1 LKSARQAAVGQ
12 YLCEGLL
19 IRVRRPFR
27 QILRFSGCGWFPAR
41 ETVHREQGL
50 YPEPGKSYPF
60 DQRGVTGNT
69 GDAIMSE
76 DPRDEAATLA
86 EGMEAAG
93 ALIENLE
100 QEVADLRSDLDQ
112 AAAALKAAQKEV
124 SSRAGA
130 LEEKE
135 RARVEADSKVEDL
148 RAEISTLKQQ
158 HSDEQLRLSNEHIIE
173 IAEVRRKLEEQ
184 RRTDVEAD
192 SSETRVD
199 TVKEEFRREREALE
213 ARYGEEIEALKNASE
228 HWEEQLRSSY
238 QEQEARHAAELE
250 SARSA
255 AAERERALE
264 RSLSEDFERRLAEE
278 RATSDDRQTA
288 AVQALRSAAAEREL
302 ELQNVVETQ
311 QEEIVSLRDELD
323 AARRSSE
330 ERRKEDLRRIKALAE
345 GRENDLRKTHATR
358 LAEAKESADNRALRA
373 RHEEETARLRR
384 EHEKRLAAEDER
396 RKSETWALD
405 ERLREAALQRETEM
419 RAYTARLKKLEA
431 ARLSQKS
438 SSQEDLERVVERF
451 GAEISDFENRIA
463 ELEGALE
470 ESEARR
476 NELET
481 LLGEIRADGEE
492 SSIITTGPD
501 RAADGDPN
509 RPLEDVEAQNILAEK
524 NVEDLEAKLSEAREE
539 SRRNAEEL
547 QRALES
553 LNRLSDPARRLREG
567 IALFNESEHAR
578 TVASISKAFGLP
590 RVHAALDDTPPGR
603 PTLTFLWGDMAWRR
617 YVSDPTEGVE
627 EPRVYLTGTGEDPA
641 EVEVSSRQPN
651 ARMDARGRLMIG
663 VQAR

>member
-1 LKSARQAAVGQ
+1 
-12 YLCEGLL
+12 
-19 IRVRRPFR
+19 
-27 QILRFSGCGWFPAR
+27 
-41 ETVHREQGL
+41 
-50 YPEPGKSYPF
+50 
-60 DQRGVTGNT
+60 
-69 GDAIMSE
+69 MSE
-76 DPRDEAATLA
+76 DPRDKAAALA

-93 ALIENLE
+93 VLIENLE

-112 AAAALKAAQKEV
+112 AAVALKAAQEEV

-135 RARVEADSKVEDL
+135 RARVDAESEVEDL
-148 RAEISTLKQQ
+148 RAEISALKQQ
-158 HSDEQLRLSNEHIIE
+158 HSDEQLRISNEYIE
-173 IAEVRRKLEEQ
+173 ELAEVRRRLEEQ
-184 RRTDVEAD
+184 RQTDVDAV
-192 SSETRVD
+192 SSGTRLD
-199 TVKEEFRREREALE
+199 TIKEEFRREREALE
-213 ARYGEEIEALKNASE
+213 ARYREEIEALKKASE
-228 HWEEQLRSSY
+228 HWEEQLRTSY

-255 AAERERALE
+255 AAEREDALE
-264 RSLSEDFERRLAEE
+264 RSLSEDFERRLVEE
-278 RATSDDRQTA
+278 RGTCDDRQTA

-302 ELQNVVETQ
+302 ELQNVVGTQ
-311 QEEIVSLRDELD
+311 QGEIESLRVELE
-323 AARRSSE
+323 ATRRSSE
-330 ERRKEDLRRIKALAE
+330 ERRKEDLRRVKALAE

-358 LAEAKESADNRALRA
+358 LAEAKDSADKRVAALQAQREADNRALRA

-384 EHEKRLAAEDER
+384 EHEERLAAQDER
-396 RKSETWALD
+396 RKAETWALE
-405 ERLREAALQRETEM
+405 ERLREAAVQREIEM
-419 RAYTARLKKLEA
+419 RAYTARLTELEA

-451 GAEISDFENRIA
+451 GAEISDFENRIT

-476 NELET
+476 NESET
-481 LLGEIRADGEE
+481 VLDEIRAGGED
-492 SSIITTGPD
+492 SSGITAGPD
-501 RAADGDPN
+501 DAADEEPN
-509 RPLEDVEAQNILAEK
+509 GPLEDVEAQNILAEK
-524 NVEDLEAKLSEAREE
+524 KIEDLEARLSEARGE

-553 LNRLSDPARRLREG
+553 LDRLSDPARRLREG

-590 RVHAALDDTPPGR
+590 RVHAALDDTSPGR

-641 EVEVSSRQPN
+641 EVEASSRQPN
-651 ARMDARGRLMIG
+651 ARMDSRGRLMIG
-663 VQAR
+663 LQAR